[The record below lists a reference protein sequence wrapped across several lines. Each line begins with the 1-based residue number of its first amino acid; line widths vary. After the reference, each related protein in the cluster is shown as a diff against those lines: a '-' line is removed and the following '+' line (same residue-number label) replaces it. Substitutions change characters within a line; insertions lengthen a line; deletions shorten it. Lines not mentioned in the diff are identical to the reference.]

1 MYIFIWKKKR
11 RLFIC
16 GSYTNVSDHA
26 VFPASTN
33 NIKNFTYKISHFL
46 FKKAFNQKDK
56 KVE

>member
-33 NIKNFTYKISHFL
+33 KKQKNQIITKIKEI
-46 FKKAFNQKDK
+46 
-56 KVE
+56 V